1 MLLPDT
7 NINFIFSL
15 IYITDLV
22 NIEAARNC
30 ICLYYL
36 EIYFMR
42 TQVVYQG
49 LDYVNVD
56 T

>member
-1 MLLPDT
+1 MPY
-7 NINFIFSL
+7 
-15 IYITDLV
+15 IYYRPGKDRGSSAIDLFDS
-22 NIEAARNC
+22 NC

-42 TQVVYQG
+42 TQVVWLS